1 MSLTT
6 KQQDFIKRKENV
18 LSVEKTIE
26 LTEKEI
32 KELIKKQGISSNTL
46 EQVEIDKIIEL
57 KTSLLSGLIIIWSE
71 SLIKWLLY
79 EHGAFETT
87 QINTLLKNVNSQQWT
102 SAITTAFWK
111 AFSNIPYDPNKPI
124 AKKRWI
130 DNSNQINEK
139 DKERFNKL
147 YKLIELKLDPS
158 IIIRNKI
165 QHGEW
170 IHSYKENGQSNNVEY
185 SNSISSNVQ
194 NENILT
200 LKLKRNQFKKIYQII
215 YDLAVF
221 RNTGNF
227 KLNNNETPFLF
238 YFNQRYR
245 QILDNQNE
253 IDNADYLNY
262 KQKLINS
269 AKRGEIWR
277 KKNKFR
283 KVFKKLKRKLK

>member
-32 KELIKKQGISSNTL
+32 KELIKKQAISSNTL

-79 EHGAFETT
+79 EHGAFETA

-102 SAITTAFWK
+102 GAITTAFWK

-130 DNSNQINEK
+130 DNSNQISNK

-170 IHSYKENGQSNNVEY
+170 IHSYKENGQSNKIEY
-185 SNSISSNVQ
+185 SNSISSDVQ

-245 QILDNQNE
+245 QVLANQNE
-253 IDNADYLNY
+253 IDNADYPSY

-269 AKRGEIWR
+269 TKRGETWR

-283 KVFKKLKRKLK
+283 KVFRQLIRKLK